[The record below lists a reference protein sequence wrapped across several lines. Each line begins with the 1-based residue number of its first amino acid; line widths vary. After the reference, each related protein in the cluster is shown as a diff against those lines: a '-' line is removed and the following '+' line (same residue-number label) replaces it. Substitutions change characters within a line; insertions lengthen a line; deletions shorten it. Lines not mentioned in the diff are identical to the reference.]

1 MEEGKSK
8 RFGSVTEQQLQQ
20 IVDGSTP
27 ENTKRTTRFWLSV
40 FKRYCDEKKIAL
52 DLSSCTSAEL
62 SNVLKFFY
70 VEVRNSDGKTYQR
83 SSLASVRAAIQRRLK
98 DLRRPINVYKDKEFE
113 FANSIFQA
121 NIKDL
126 HQRGQLQATQHKP
139 ALREED
145 LGRVVEYLYS
155 NTDDPINL
163 AYGAWFF
170 ITLHLGLRGCEVQCR
185 LQRTDFQF
193 ATDSSGVRCIKLSTA
208 FSTKN
213 HQSSADEVSTGRIT
227 HPNQVA
233 IIQKLFDKMNPKN
246 ERIFQRAKA
255 TFKVEEECWYV
266 NSPLGQNTLA
276 GFMGRISDAAQLS
289 MRYSNHSV
297 RATTCTVLKAVG
309 FSDREVATVSG
320 HRNLQS
326 LSSYSKPSED
336 QRVAMASAID
346 TYGRDGKQCPMA
358 QKRTP
363 QANTHLPAAK
373 RSNPAPPA
381 SIADCFSVD
390 ELLDLCAKEGL
401 SQSYLPIAAPP
412 HQGRA
417 PSSIAAPQHQARA
430 PSSIAAPSNQARTPS
445 SIAAAPAPDLAL
457 LPGVGGD
464 FDLSLEDIDAL
475 VATEEAHELQ
485 QSLFDC
491 GNATFSG
498 CTFNITFTLPPR

>member
-163 AYGAWFF
+163 AYGAWF
-170 ITLHLGLRGCEVQCR
+170 
-185 LQRTDFQF
+185 
-193 ATDSSGVRCIKLSTA
+193 SSRCISDCEDAKSSAACSEPISNSPQTPRVCAASSFQQHSQQRITNRVPTKCRQVELRILTKLLSHKS
-208 FSTKN
+208 FST
-213 HQSSADEVSTGRIT
+213 R
-227 HPNQVA
+227 
-233 IIQKLFDKMNPKN
+233 
-246 ERIFQRAKA
+246 
-255 TFKVEEECWYV
+255 
-266 NSPLGQNTLA
+266 
-276 GFMGRISDAAQLS
+276 
-289 MRYSNHSV
+289 
-297 RATTCTVLKAVG
+297 
-309 FSDREVATVSG
+309 
-320 HRNLQS
+320 
-326 LSSYSKPSED
+326 
-336 QRVAMASAID
+336 
-346 TYGRDGKQCPMA
+346 
-358 QKRTP
+358 
-363 QANTHLPAAK
+363 
-373 RSNPAPPA
+373 
-381 SIADCFSVD
+381 
-390 ELLDLCAKEGL
+390 
-401 SQSYLPIAAPP
+401 
-412 HQGRA
+412 
-417 PSSIAAPQHQARA
+417 
-430 PSSIAAPSNQARTPS
+430 
-445 SIAAAPAPDLAL
+445 
-457 LPGVGGD
+457 
-464 FDLSLEDIDAL
+464 
-475 VATEEAHELQ
+475 
-485 QSLFDC
+485 
-491 GNATFSG
+491 
-498 CTFNITFTLPPR
+498 